1 MLQSKV
7 VRTVLLAVLALVI
20 AVPLSASAIT
30 QSADQSSPKATKT
43 TTAKKKKTRVRTVR
57 GPRGA
62 TGATG
67 ATGAAGATGPAGAT
81 GATGAVGATGATGET
96 GSQGPKGVQGD
107 KGLKGDTGV
116 KGDTGNTGAS
126 AYEVWKAAGNTGT
139 EAEFIASLQGAQ
151 GATGAT
157 GPAGPA
163 GPLMTT
169 LTSGATK
176 TGAWGVKVAP
186 NVAFFDDTLDFGMQ
200 VRGPLTVQII
210 KVVNDTANP
219 LFTANGTAG
228 TFNAPTTQCNGNL
241 DSPKAS
247 APGFLCI
254 YVGQTDNV
262 REMAAFPIGGSNGLS
277 GFDMQAMSR
286 IVANSAFVYGS
297 YAVRGVNY

>member
-157 GPAGPA
+157 GPAGP
-163 GPLMTT
+163 LMTT